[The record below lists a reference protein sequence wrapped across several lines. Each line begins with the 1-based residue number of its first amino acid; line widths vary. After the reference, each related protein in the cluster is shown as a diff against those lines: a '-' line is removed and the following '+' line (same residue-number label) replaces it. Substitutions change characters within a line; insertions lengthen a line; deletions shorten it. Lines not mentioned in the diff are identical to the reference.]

1 MKGLRFWGLVPAW
14 VLMLATLM
22 VPLIIVAV
30 VSVAERGAY
39 GGFAWGF
46 TLDPYREI
54 LFSEDWDG
62 NLVFDPKYLGI
73 IGRTLALAAATTAI
87 CMALALPVAY
97 VIATRPPRM
106 KAALIYLVTLPFW
119 VSMIV
124 RVYAWLIILG
134 NDGPVGRLWAALG
147 GGGLLFTPG
156 AMLTGMVYSY
166 IPLMVLPVFAAI
178 EKLDPALLEAGA
190 DLYASR
196 WTTARRVI
204 LPLSWPGLAAGAIL
218 VFVPALGTVLEPMLL
233 GGGKQMMMG
242 TLIQSQFGGAR
253 NWPFGAAVALVLM
266 ALVVLVLIANAQRE
280 MRRDRRAQAAEARA

>member
-1 MKGLRFWGLVPAW
+1 MKGFRFWGLVPAW
-14 VLMLATLM
+14 VLMLGTLM
-22 VPLIIVAV
+22 VPLVIVAI

-39 GGFAWGF
+39 GGFEWGF
-46 TLDPYREI
+46 TLAPYREI

-62 NLVFDPKYLGI
+62 NLVFDPKYLAI
-73 IGRTLALAAATTAI
+73 IWRTLLLAGATTVI
-87 CMALALPVAY
+87 CMALSLPVAY
-97 VIATRPPRM
+97 FIATQPVRA

-134 NDGPVGRLWAALG
+134 NDGFIGRLWAAMG
-147 GGGLLFTPG
+147 GDGTLLFTPG
-156 AMLTGMVYSY
+156 AMLVGMVYSY
-166 IPLMVLPVFAAI
+166 IPLMVLPVFAAL

-196 WTTARRVI
+196 WTTARRII
-204 LPLSWPGLAAGAIL
+204 LPLAWPGLAAGAIL

-242 TLIQSQFGGAR
+242 TLIQTQFGGAR
-253 NWPFGAAVALVLM
+253 NWPFGAAVALTLM
-266 ALVVLVLIANAQRE
+266 AMVVFVLILNA
-280 MRRDRRAQAAEARA
+280 RRAIRKEALV

>member
-1 MKGLRFWGLVPAW
+1 MRGARIWGLMPAW
-14 VLMLATLM
+14 VLMLGTLM
-22 VPLIIVAV
+22 VPLLIVAA
-30 VSVAERGAY
+30 VSVAERGSY
-39 GGFAWGF
+39 GGFAWDF
-46 TLDPYREI
+46 NPLSYRGI

-62 NLVFDPKYLGI
+62 NLVFDPKYLAI
-73 IGRTLALAAATTAI
+73 IARTLLLAGATTLI
-87 CMALALPVAY
+87 CMILALPVAY

-106 KAALIYLVTLPFW
+106 KAILIYLVTLPFW

-134 NDGPVGRLWAALG
+134 NEGFLGRFWHWIG
-147 GGGLLFTPG
+147 GEGTLLFTPG
-156 AMLTGMVYSY
+156 AMLVGMVYSY

-204 LPLSWPGLAAGAIL
+204 LPLTWPGLAAGAVL

-242 TLIQSQFGGAR
+242 TLIQTQFGGAR

-266 ALVVLVLIANAQRE
+266 AMVVIVLLINA
-280 MRRDRRAQAAEARA
+280 RRAMRKEARA

>member
-1 MKGLRFWGLVPAW
+1 MRGFRVWGLVPAW
-14 VLMLATLM
+14 SLMLGTLM
-22 VPLIIVAV
+22 VPLIIVAM
-30 VSVAERGAY
+30 VSVADRGTY
-39 GGFAWGF
+39 GGFDWAF
-46 TLDPYREI
+46 NLLSYREI

-62 NLVFDPKYLGI
+62 NLAFDPKYLGI
-73 IGRTLALAAATTAI
+73 IGRTLLLATATTAI
-87 CMALALPVAY
+87 CMILSLPVAY
-97 VIATRPPRM
+97 VIATRSPRM
-106 KAALIYLVTLPFW
+106 KALLIYLVTLPFW

-134 NDGPVGRLWAALG
+134 NDGIVGRFWHWIG
-147 GGGLLFTPG
+147 GEGTLLFTPG
-156 AMLTGMVYSY
+156 AMLVGMVYSY

-204 LPLSWPGLAAGAIL
+204 LPLTWPGLAAGAVL

-242 TLIQSQFGGAR
+242 TLIQTQFGGGR
-253 NWPFGAAVALVLM
+253 NWPFGAAVALVLLAM
-266 ALVVLVLIANAQRE
+266 VVIVLVLNA
-280 MRRDRRAQAAEARA
+280 RRAMHRETRA

>member
-1 MKGLRFWGLVPAW
+1 MKRFRFWGLVPAW
-14 VLMLATLM
+14 VLMVGTLM
-22 VPLIIVAV
+22 IPLIIVAA
-30 VSVAERGAY
+30 VSVAERGAF
-39 GGFAWGF
+39 GGFEWGF
-46 TLDPYREI
+46 NLLSYRSI

-87 CMALALPVAY
+87 CMALSLPVAY
-97 VIATRPPRM
+97 VIATRTARW
-106 KAALIYLVTLPFW
+106 KAVLIYLVTLPFW

-134 NDGPVGRLWAALG
+134 NEGFIGRLWHAMG
-147 GGGLLFTPG
+147 GDGTLLFTPG
-156 AMLTGMVYSY
+156 AMLVGMVYSY

-190 DLYASR
+190 DLYGNR

-204 LPLSWPGLAAGAIL
+204 LPLTWPGLSAGAVL

-242 TLIQSQFGGAR
+242 TLIQTQFGGAR

-266 ALVVLVLIANAQRE
+266 AMVVLVLIVNA
-280 MRRDRRAQAAEARA
+280 RRAMRQEAAR

>member
-1 MKGLRFWGLVPAW
+1 MRSARVWGLMPAW
-14 VLMLATLM
+14 VLMLGTLM
-22 VPLIIVAV
+22 VPLLIVAA
-30 VSVAERGAY
+30 VSVAERGSY
-39 GGFAWGF
+39 GGFAWDF
-46 TLDPYREI
+46 NPLSYREI

-62 NLVFDPKYLGI
+62 NLVFDPKYLSI
-73 IGRTLALAAATTAI
+73 IGRTLLLAGATTLI

-97 VIATRPPRM
+97 VIATRPPKT
-106 KAALIYLVTLPFW
+106 KALLIYLVTLPFW

-134 NDGPVGRLWAALG
+134 NEGFVGRFWHWIG
-147 GGGLLFTPG
+147 GEGTLLFTPG
-156 AMLTGMVYSY
+156 AMLVGMVYSY

-190 DLYASR
+190 DLYGSR

-204 LPLSWPGLAAGAIL
+204 LPLTWPGLAAGAVL

-242 TLIQSQFGGAR
+242 TLIQTQFGGAR

-266 ALVVLVLIANAQRE
+266 AMVVIVLVINARRSMSRE
-280 MRRDRRAQAAEARA
+280 VRA

>member
-1 MKGLRFWGLVPAW
+1 MRGFRFWGLVPAW
-14 VLMLATLM
+14 ALMLATLL
-22 VPLIIVAV
+22 VPLCIVAL

-39 GGFAWGF
+39 GGFAWAF
-46 TLDPYREI
+46 TLEPYKEI

-62 NLVFDPKYLGI
+62 NLVFDPKYLAI

-97 VIATRPPRM
+97 VIATRTPRM

-134 NDGPVGRLWAALG
+134 TDGVVGRAWAALG
-147 GGGLLFTPG
+147 GEGTLLFTSG
-156 AMLTGMVYSY
+156 AMLVGMVYSY

-204 LPLSWPGLAAGAIL
+204 LPLTWPGLSAGAIL

-266 ALVVLVLIANAQRE
+266 ALVVLVLIANA
-280 MRRDRRAQAAEARA
+280 RRAMRKEARA

>member
-1 MKGLRFWGLVPAW
+1 MKRFRFWGLVPAW
-14 VLMLATLM
+14 VLMVGTLM
-22 VPLIIVAV
+22 IPLIIVAA
-30 VSVAERGAY
+30 VSVAERGAF
-39 GGFAWGF
+39 GGFEWGF
-46 TLDPYREI
+46 NLLSYRSI

-73 IGRTLALAAATTAI
+73 IGRTLALAAATTAS
-87 CMALALPVAY
+87 CMALSLPVAY
-97 VIATRPPRM
+97 VIATRTARW
-106 KAALIYLVTLPFW
+106 KAVLIYLVTLPFW

-134 NDGPVGRLWAALG
+134 NEGFIGRLWHAMG
-147 GGGLLFTPG
+147 GDGTLLFTPG
-156 AMLTGMVYSY
+156 AMLVGMVYSY

-190 DLYASR
+190 DLYGNR

-204 LPLSWPGLAAGAIL
+204 LPLTWPGLSAGAVL

-242 TLIQSQFGGAR
+242 TLIQTQFGGAR

-266 ALVVLVLIANAQRE
+266 AMVVLVLIVNA
-280 MRRDRRAQAAEARA
+280 RRAMRQEAAR

>member
-1 MKGLRFWGLVPAW
+1 MKGFRFWGLVPAW

-22 VPLIIVAV
+22 VPLVIVAL
-30 VSVAERGAY
+30 VSVASRGSY
-39 GGFAWGF
+39 GGFEWDF
-46 TLDPYREI
+46 NLLSYREI

-62 NLVFDPKYLGI
+62 NLVFDPKYLSI
-73 IGRTLALAAATTAI
+73 IGRTLVLATATTLI
-87 CMALALPVAY
+87 CMALSLPVAY
-97 VIATRPPRM
+97 VIATRGPRM
-106 KAALIYLVTLPFW
+106 KALLIYLVTLPFW

-134 NDGPVGRLWAALG
+134 NDGFVGRFWQWIG
-147 GGGLLFTPG
+147 GEGTLLFTPG
-156 AMLTGMVYSY
+156 AMLVGMVYSY

-190 DLYASR
+190 DLYGSR

-204 LPLSWPGLAAGAIL
+204 LPLTWPGLAAGAVL

-242 TLIQSQFGGAR
+242 TLIQTQFGGAR

-266 ALVVLVLIANAQRE
+266 AMVVIVLVVNA
-280 MRRDRRAQAAEARA
+280 RRSIRKEARA

>member
-1 MKGLRFWGLVPAW
+1 MRGFRVWGLVPAW
-14 VLMLATLM
+14 VLMAATLL
-22 VPLIIVAV
+22 VPLVIVAV

-39 GGFAWGF
+39 GGFEWGF
-46 TLDPYREI
+46 TLEPYRAI
-54 LFSEDWDG
+54 LFTTGWTDE
-62 NLVFDPKYLGI
+62 LEFDPKYLFI
-73 IGRTLALAAATTAI
+73 IGRTLMLAGATTAI
-87 CMALALPVAY
+87 CMLLALPVAY
-97 VIATRPPRM
+97 VIATRGPKA

-134 NDGPVGRLWAALG
+134 NDGFVGRIWHALG
-147 GGGLLFTPG
+147 GDGTLLFTPG
-156 AMLTGMVYSY
+156 AMLVGMVYSY

-204 LPLSWPGLAAGAIL
+204 LPLTWPGLSAGAIL

-242 TLIQSQFGGAR
+242 TLIQTQFGGGR
-253 NWPFGAAVALVLM
+253 NWPFGASIALVLM
-266 ALVVLVLIANAQRE
+266 ALVVIVLILNA
-280 MRRDRRAQAAEARA
+280 RRASRKEDQA

>member
-1 MKGLRFWGLVPAW
+1 MSGFRVWGLVPAW

-22 VPLIIVAV
+22 VPLLIVAA

-39 GGFAWGF
+39 GGFAWDF
-46 TLDPYREI
+46 NPLSYREI

-62 NLVFDPKYLGI
+62 NLAFDAKYLAI
-73 IGRTLALAAATTAI
+73 IGRTLLLAGATTLI
-87 CMALALPVAY
+87 CMALSLPVAY
-97 VIATRPPRM
+97 VIATRPPKT
-106 KAALIYLVTLPFW
+106 KALLIYLVTLPFW

-134 NDGPVGRLWAALG
+134 NEGFVGRFWQWIG
-147 GGGLLFTPG
+147 GEGTLLFTPG
-156 AMLTGMVYSY
+156 AMLVGMVYSY

-204 LPLSWPGLAAGAIL
+204 LPLTWPGLAAGAVL

-233 GGGKQMMMG
+233 GGGKQMTMG
-242 TLIQSQFGGAR
+242 TLIQTQFGGAR

-266 ALVVLVLIANAQRE
+266 AMVVLVLMVNARRA
-280 MRRDRRAQAAEARA
+280 MRREART

>member
-1 MKGLRFWGLVPAW
+1 MRSARVWGLMPAW
-14 VLMLATLM
+14 VLMLGTLM
-22 VPLIIVAV
+22 VPLLIVAA

-39 GGFAWGF
+39 GGFAWDF
-46 TLDPYREI
+46 NPLSYREI

-62 NLVFDPKYLGI
+62 NLVFDPKYLSI
-73 IGRTLALAAATTAI
+73 IGRTLLLAGSTTLI

-97 VIATRPPRM
+97 VIATRPPKT
-106 KAALIYLVTLPFW
+106 KALLIYLVTLPFW

-134 NDGPVGRLWAALG
+134 NEGFVGRFWHWIG
-147 GGGLLFTPG
+147 GEGTLLFTPG
-156 AMLTGMVYSY
+156 AMLVGMVYSY

-190 DLYASR
+190 DLYGSR

-204 LPLSWPGLAAGAIL
+204 LPLTWPGLAAGAVL

-242 TLIQSQFGGAR
+242 TLIQTQFGGAR

-266 ALVVLVLIANAQRE
+266 AMVVIVLVINARRSMSRE
-280 MRRDRRAQAAEARA
+280 VRA

>member
-1 MKGLRFWGLVPAW
+1 MRGFRVWGLVPAW
-14 VLMLATLM
+14 VLMAATLL
-22 VPLIIVAV
+22 VPLVIVAV

-39 GGFAWGF
+39 GGFEWGF
-46 TLDPYREI
+46 TLEPYRAI
-54 LFSEDWDG
+54 LFTTGWTDE
-62 NLVFDPKYLGI
+62 LEFDPKYLFI
-73 IGRTLALAAATTAI
+73 IGRTLMLAGATTAI
-87 CMALALPVAY
+87 CMLLALPVAY
-97 VIATRPPRM
+97 VIATRGPKA

-134 NDGPVGRLWAALG
+134 NDGFVGRIWHALG
-147 GGGLLFTPG
+147 GDGTLLFTPG
-156 AMLTGMVYSY
+156 AMLVGMVYSY

-204 LPLSWPGLAAGAIL
+204 LPLTWPGLSAGAIL

-242 TLIQSQFGGAR
+242 TLIQTQFGGGR
-253 NWPFGAAVALVLM
+253 NWPFGASIALVLM
-266 ALVVLVLIANAQRE
+266 ALVVIVLILNA
-280 MRRDRRAQAAEARA
+280 RRASRKEDQV

>member
-1 MKGLRFWGLVPAW
+1 MRSARVWGLMPAW
-14 VLMLATLM
+14 VLMLGTLM
-22 VPLIIVAV
+22 VPLLIVAA

-39 GGFAWGF
+39 GGFAWDF
-46 TLDPYREI
+46 NPLSYREI

-62 NLVFDPKYLGI
+62 NLVFDPKYLSI
-73 IGRTLALAAATTAI
+73 IGRTLLLAGATTLI

-97 VIATRPPRM
+97 VIATRPPKT
-106 KAALIYLVTLPFW
+106 KALLIYLVTLPFW

-134 NDGPVGRLWAALG
+134 NEGFVGRFWHWIG
-147 GGGLLFTPG
+147 GEGTLLFTPG
-156 AMLTGMVYSY
+156 AMLVGMVYSY

-190 DLYASR
+190 DLYGSR
-196 WTTARRVI
+196 WATARRVI
-204 LPLSWPGLAAGAIL
+204 LPLTWPGLAAGAVL

-242 TLIQSQFGGAR
+242 TLIQTQFGGAR

-266 ALVVLVLIANAQRE
+266 AMVVIVLVINARRSMSRE
-280 MRRDRRAQAAEARA
+280 VRA

>member
-1 MKGLRFWGLVPAW
+1 MRGARIWGLVPAW

-22 VPLIIVAV
+22 VPLLIVAA
-30 VSVAERGAY
+30 VSVAERGSY
-39 GGFAWGF
+39 GGFAWDF
-46 TLDPYREI
+46 NPLSYREI

-62 NLVFDPKYLGI
+62 NLVFDPKYLAI
-73 IGRTLALAAATTAI
+73 IGRTLLLAGATTLI

-97 VIATRPPRM
+97 VIATRPPKT
-106 KAALIYLVTLPFW
+106 KALLIYLVTLPFW

-134 NDGPVGRLWAALG
+134 SEGFVGRFWHWIG
-147 GGGLLFTPG
+147 GEGTLLFTPG
-156 AMLTGMVYSY
+156 AMLVGMVYSY

-190 DLYASR
+190 DLYGSR

-204 LPLSWPGLAAGAIL
+204 LPLTWPGLAAGAVL

-242 TLIQSQFGGAR
+242 TLIQTQFGGAR

-266 ALVVLVLIANAQRE
+266 AMVVIVLVINA
-280 MRRDRRAQAAEARA
+280 RRSIRKEARA

>member
-1 MKGLRFWGLVPAW
+1 MRGARIWGLMPAW
-14 VLMLATLM
+14 VLMLGTLM
-22 VPLIIVAV
+22 VPLLIVAA
-30 VSVAERGAY
+30 VSVAERGSY
-39 GGFAWGF
+39 GGFAWDF
-46 TLDPYREI
+46 NPLSYRGI

-62 NLVFDPKYLGI
+62 NLVFDPKYLAI
-73 IGRTLALAAATTAI
+73 IARTLLLAGATTLI
-87 CMALALPVAY
+87 CMILALPVAY

-106 KAALIYLVTLPFW
+106 KAILIYLVTLPFW

-134 NDGPVGRLWAALG
+134 NEGFLGRFWHWIG
-147 GGGLLFTPG
+147 GEGTLLFTPG
-156 AMLTGMVYSY
+156 AMLVGMVYSY

-204 LPLSWPGLAAGAIL
+204 LPLTWPGLSAGAVL

-242 TLIQSQFGGAR
+242 TLIQTQFGGAR

-266 ALVVLVLIANAQRE
+266 AMVVIVLLINA
-280 MRRDRRAQAAEARA
+280 RRAMRKEARA